1 MNSARLKSQSQVNF
15 ESAHVNCDEGE
26 KKGHKLAEILSLA
39 VSCWKSR
46 FIACI
51 KLSST
56 KHPVGIPKHI
66 ASFEEAVE
74 VHQPLAPYAFK
85 LHARAPSARVCNAA
99 RRSRASPSATR
110 SGVPGVRRHVHCA
123 RGTRLQVLAN
133 VAQRRIR

>member
-1 MNSARLKSQSQVNF
+1 VNSARLKSQSQVNF

-66 ASFEEAVE
+66 ASFEEAVMNKE
-74 VHQPLAPYAFK
+74 HFGGGQIDLLGELK
-85 LHARAPSARVCNAA
+85 
-99 RRSRASPSATR
+99 RR
-110 SGVPGVRRHVHCA
+110 C
-123 RGTRLQVLAN
+123 
-133 VAQRRIR
+133 

>member
-51 KLSST
+51 KLSSKST
-56 KHPVGIPKHI
+56 LWV
-66 ASFEEAVE
+66 F
-74 VHQPLAPYAFK
+74 QNTL
-85 LHARAPSARVCNAA
+85 
-99 RRSRASPSATR
+99 RRLRKP
-110 SGVPGVRRHVHCA
+110 
-123 RGTRLQVLAN
+123 
-133 VAQRRIR
+133 